1 MKTTKHENVFDFDRV
16 YGMEITTAKGQT
28 FSRKRYEMENGE
40 TNFEYFC
47 YLGKFY
53 PVYAK
58 EGLFF
63 RVEYKGQ
70 VIDIHPEDDT
80 LLTDL
85 MSNDADVLKKAINK
99 VYQTA
104 KHMWGIE
111 KYGNK

>member
-1 MKTTKHENVFDFDRV
+1 METTNNNVIDFEKV

-53 PVYAK
+53 PVFD
-58 EGLFF
+58 EDGLFF
-63 RVEYKGQ
+63 RVGYKGR
-70 VIDIHPEDDT
+70 VIDVYPENDT
-80 LLTDL
+80 LFTNL

-104 KHMWGIE
+104 KHMWAME
-111 KYGNK
+111 KFGDDK